1 MYNKTFTAWH
11 KDLCGFG
18 AFLKCSYILANLSWD
33 VLAQNHQTP
42 SSVVLKGVVSSKSV
56 AWVHAAALSGFVLVS
71 FWLLKPSVHLV
82 TRALGNSS
90 TFELLSV
97 LCWIQWHIATVV
109 LSSLGVWGFTKH
121 SAGSSEAMGSTIAVT
136 IFRCLSCLGVIPCL
150 PGKGFLSPCVSSHGS
165 WFGLCAW
172 PEQQLWCDGPDLG
185 WAVGTEC
192 FPASTPR
199 QHDFHTL
206 LSPFPFPVP
215 FSLLAYF
222 PISCPVFSF
231 SCFLSW
237 SQFCCIYTQIWHF
250 WCIT

>member
-1 MYNKTFTAWH
+1 MYNKTFTTWH
-11 KDLCGFG
+11 KDFCGFG

-97 LCWIQWHIATVV
+97 LCWIQWHWSNCHSSAHWECEDSQNTQQALLRQWVALL
-109 LSSLGVWGFTKH
+109 LSQYSGACPVWGWILCQAKDSFPPASPT
-121 SAGSSEAMGSTIAVT
+121 MGVG
-136 IFRCLSCLGVIPCL
+136 LG
-150 PGKGFLSPCVSSHGS
+150 CV
-165 WFGLCAW
+165 AW

-185 WAVGTEC
+185 WAGGTEC

-222 PISCPVFSF
+222 PVSCPVFFF